1 MRAVV
6 STIGS
11 PAYGTLKYLVNII
24 RPTLNKNKQRV
35 LNSSTFVEEAK
46 EWNISPS
53 EIQTSFDVV
62 NLYPSVPIDKAVAV
76 VIEILNHDIN
86 DLQKRTKL
94 TLTDIHKLIE
104 LCLST
109 NYFFFDNRVGI
120 FENSGSIGLALMVV
134 ISEAF
139 LQRLEDRALQEAL
152 ATNLAPLT
160 YKRYADDSHARF
172 ETEHQSHSFL
182 NILNKQ
188 NKAIKYPLEK
198 EDQSRKLNFSD
209 LTIINTGTGKYE
221 FKIHRKNAITNVQIK
236 PHSYVNPALIRGIFK
251 GFVSRAK
258 KLCSEKYLNDELNV
272 LVDMS
277 VENGHDRN
285 HLYSIIRENKHQGP
299 KYENTD
305 SNIVKLPWIPII
317 GPKRRKERRKTG
329 CRVIFTSAAR
339 LKNIL
344 CNDRSKLLPNSCPGA
359 YELSCDFGGEHIGE
373 TKKRVLTRS
382 IEHQEWQEN
391 GKRRVQLNIPKNV
404 VGGLIGCT
412 QKHLQNC
419 PTYTNVK

>member
-1 MRAVV
+1 
-6 STIGS
+6 
-11 PAYGTLKYLVNII
+11 
-24 RPTLNKNKQRV
+24 
-35 LNSSTFVEEAK
+35 
-46 EWNISPS
+46 
-53 EIQTSFDVV
+53 
-62 NLYPSVPIDKAVAV
+62 
-76 VIEILNHDIN
+76 
-86 DLQKRTKL
+86 
-94 TLTDIHKLIE
+94 
-104 LCLST
+104 
-109 NYFFFDNRVGI
+109 
-120 FENSGSIGLALMVV
+120 MVV

-160 YKRYADDSHARF
+160 YKRYVDDSHARF
-172 ETEHQSHSFL
+172 ETVHQSHSFL

-188 NKAIKYPLEK
+188 NKAIKYTMEK
-198 EDQSRKLNFSD
+198 EDQSRKLNFLD

-258 KLCSEKYLNDELNV
+258 KLCSEKYLDDELNF
-272 LVDMS
+272 LVDMF

-285 HLYSIIRENKHQGP
+285 HLYSIIRENKHQAP

-317 GPKRRKERRKTG
+317 GPKIRKELRKTG
-329 CRVIFTSAAR
+329 CRVIFTSAAK

-344 CNDRSKLLPNSCPGA
+344 CNNKSKLLPNSYPGV
-359 YELSCDFGGEHIGE
+359 YKLSCDWGGEYIGE

-382 IEHQEWQEN
+382 IEHQEDSIA
-391 GKRRVQLNIPKNV
+391 GKWEALGATGHSKECHGRFNWLHPKTIAKLSNIHERKIRESLEINNLETRAEYDKSIKVLNRDRGNIVN
-404 VGGLIGCT
+404 
-412 QKHLQNC
+412 
-419 PTYTNVK
+419 TNSWKPLFRKINMVRHANAMK